1 MGAFIAALRKAG
13 GMTQQEVADRLN
25 VSNKTISKWERDE
38 GYPEITII
46 PALAELFDVTS
57 DEILR
62 GGRIPQQDRGSEKQ
76 AVRAEKQIRRIVSSS
91 MARFQNFSY
100 LAAALALVGF
110 IILFTIAYTFYRP
123 MLGFGIMMIFLIASV
138 TLELY
143 LINTARTF
151 AGDHEIIADNEEI
164 LAPLQ
169 KTMGR
174 YSFVLF
180 IINAAVF
187 VLSLPFIL
195 VRDSYYVDSVI
206 SLDTYL
212 SWLPLLLI
220 IIGLLGMLCLNIFQE
235 KLGFEKKSWPGGYP
249 AKRMRLLNLIQGGT
263 LLLAAIP
270 VIAGAVFLAPVS
282 YPFIGVFSIMFL
294 FAVVGMIVMVAK
306 SRPGAGRLLLL
317 AAGIRNILY
326 FFALTYLTTWVGIV
340 TTAEGESYHFFSF
353 TPGPPLLFL
362 GATAGYLMICRLL
375 WKSCSIDPGEQKDNK
390 KPLERKLKYIDEK
403 IDKYLQKLDES
414 DAIGDSV
421 HEPDAD
427 EIKERLKG
435 SFARVSMSQLA

>member
-62 GGRIPQQDRGSEKQ
+62 GERIPQQDRDSEKQ

-91 MARFQNFSY
+91 MTRFQNYSY
-100 LAAALALVGF
+100 LAAALALAGF
-110 IILFTIAYTFYRP
+110 VILFTIAYTFYRP
-123 MLGFGIMMIFLIASV
+123 VLSFGIMMIFLIASV

-143 LINTARTF
+143 LINTVRTF

-169 KTMGR
+169 KTMSR

-180 IINAAVF
+180 MINAAVF
-187 VLSLPFIL
+187 ILSLPFIV
-195 VRDSYYVDSVI
+195 VRDSYYVESVI

-212 SWLPLLLI
+212 SRLPLLLI
-220 IIGLLGMLCLNIFQE
+220 IIGLLCALCFNIFQE
-235 KLGFEKKSWPGGYP
+235 RLGYEKRSWPGGYP
-249 AKRMRLLNLIQGGT
+249 AKRMRLLNLIQGGA
-263 LLLAAIP
+263 LLLAAVP
-270 VIAGAVFLAPVS
+270 VIADAFFQSVSCPVV
-282 YPFIGVFSIMFL
+282 GVFFIALL
-294 FAVVGMIVMVAK
+294 FAAVSMIVIVAK
-306 SRPGAGRLLLL
+306 SKAGTGRLLLL

-326 FFALTYLTTWVGIV
+326 FFVLTYLTTWVGIV

-353 TPGPPLLFL
+353 TAGPPLLFL
-362 GATAGYLMICRLL
+362 GATAGYLLIRRLL
-375 WKSCSIDPGEQKDNK
+375 WK
-390 KPLERKLKYIDEK
+390 KL
-403 IDKYLQKLDES
+403 Q
-414 DAIGDSV
+414 
-421 HEPDAD
+421 P
-427 EIKERLKG
+427 
-435 SFARVSMSQLA
+435 